1 VATSDQGCVL
11 KLGCTNEMS
20 KAFLVLCSG
29 VLEVKV
35 LKPTAALVA
44 AALLTALLVSVML
57 FF

>member
-1 VATSDQGCVL
+1 
-11 KLGCTNEMS
+11 MS
-20 KAFLVLCSG
+20 KALLVLCSG